1 MQTGSDTDKQPTI
14 TEEERMS
21 MIYFDH
27 ASTTALDPRV
37 REAMMPYFDVE
48 YGNPSSHYYGLGH
61 RAAEAVQEARAQVA
75 KLIGAAPEEII
86 FTSGGTESNNLAL
99 KGMLAAAAKGKDHVV
114 TSNVEHYSVLYS
126 LRTLQGRGFSVTYL
140 PVDNDGFISPERLEK
155 AITDRTA
162 LVAIMHANNEI
173 GVVQDIPALA
183 AVARGQG
190 IPFFSDA
197 VASAGTIPLD
207 VREMGVSSLSLA
219 AHLFYGPKG
228 TGALY
233 LRKGTRMDRLFDG
246 GLQENGYRCGT
257 ENVPGIVGMG
267 LAAQIARQEIP
278 LWNDHLRPLRDRLH
292 EGMEEKIE
300 YMNFTG
306 HRDRRL
312 PGHLSYWIEYV
323 EGESLL
329 LLLAR
334 KGICAASG
342 SSCSSNIKGVD
353 EDDLSASH
361 VLTAIGVPPEICHGS
376 ICFSLGKDN
385 TAEEVDY
392 VLETLPGLVK
402 KLWAMSPLYPGPMK
416 NQPGR

>member
-1 MQTGSDTDKQPTI
+1 
-14 TEEERMS
+14 MS
-21 MIYFDH
+21 TIYFDH
-27 ASTTALDPRV
+27 ASTTAMDPRV

-99 KGMLAAAAKGKDHVV
+99 KGMLAVAGKDKDHIV

-126 LRTLQGRGFSVTYL
+126 LRALQGRGFSVTYL
-140 PVDNDGFISPERLEK
+140 PVDDDGFISPKRLEK
-155 AITDRTA
+155 ALTDRTA

-173 GVVQDIPALA
+173 GVIQDIPALA
-183 AVARGQG
+183 AVAGEKG

-207 VREMGVSSLSLA
+207 VGEMGVSSLSLA

-233 LRKGTRMDRLFDG
+233 LRKGTKMGRLFDG

-267 LAAQIARQEIP
+267 LAADIARQEIP
-278 LWNDHLRPLRDRLH
+278 LWNDRLRPLRDRLR
-292 EGMEEKIE
+292 EGMAEKIE

-329 LLLAR
+329 LLLSR

-342 SSCSSNIKGVD
+342 SSCSSNIKGED

-392 VLETLPGLVK
+392 VLEVLPGLVE
-402 KLWAMSPLYPGPMK
+402 KLWAMSPLYPGRMG
-416 NQPGR
+416 NQPGA

>member
-1 MQTGSDTDKQPTI
+1 
-14 TEEERMS
+14 MS
-21 MIYFDH
+21 TIYFDH
-27 ASTTALDPRV
+27 ASTTAMDPRV

-61 RAAEAVQEARAQVA
+61 RAEEAVQEARVQVA
-75 KLIGAAPEEII
+75 ELIGAAPDEII

-99 KGMLAAAAKGKDHVV
+99 KGMLSMAEKGKDHVV

-126 LRTLQGRGFSVTYL
+126 LRTLQGRGFNVTYL
-140 PVDNDGFISPERLEK
+140 PVDNDGLISPERLEE
-155 AITDRTA
+155 ALTDRTA

-183 AVARGQG
+183 AVAERKG

-197 VASAGTIPLD
+197 VASAGAIPLD
-207 VREMGVSSLSLA
+207 VGQMGVSSLSLA

-233 LRKGTRMDRLFDG
+233 LRKGTRMGRLFDG

-267 LAAQIARQEIP
+267 LAAKIARQEIP
-278 LWNDHLRPLRDRLH
+278 LWNNRLRPLRDRLRK
-292 EGMEEKIE
+292 GMSETIE

-306 HRDRRL
+306 HPDRRL
-312 PGHLSYWIEYV
+312 PGHLSFWIEYV

-329 LLLAR
+329 LLLSR

-392 VLETLPGLVK
+392 VLEVLPGMVK
-402 KLWAMSPLYPGPMK
+402 RLWAMSPLYPDRMK
-416 NQPGR
+416 DQPGT